1 MTTVTRENT
10 LIIVP
15 AYNEARSIAQVID
28 ELKSFG
34 YNVLV
39 VSDGSRDETCEIAR
53 NLGVRVLE
61 LPINLGVGGALRAG
75 FRFAVREKYAA
86 IVQVDADGQHPA
98 HEIADL
104 LEAANRN
111 NAHLV
116 IGSRFLSNG
125 TSMDVGITRRIVM
138 RVLARSSSRATGINI
153 TDTTSGFRIICE
165 PLLTKFSVSCPTNY
179 LGDTYE
185 AVVAAGSSGY
195 KVVEI
200 PASLRERTAGESTAS
215 IGQAVR
221 FTIKGLVVAI
231 LRLHQQLEK
240 FYETKSDAFDT

>member
-15 AYNEARSIAQVID
+15 AYNEAGSIAEVIT

-39 VSDGSRDETCEIAR
+39 VSDGSRDKTCEIAR
-53 NLGVRVLE
+53 ELGVRVLE

-98 HEIADL
+98 DEIIEL
-104 LEAANRN
+104 LKAANQN
-111 NAHLV
+111 HAHLV
-116 IGSRFLSNG
+116 IGSRFLSSE
-125 TSMDVGITRRIVM
+125 TSMEVSITRRLVM
-138 RVLARSSSRATGINI
+138 RVLARSSSRATGIDI

-165 PLLTKFSVSCPTNY
+165 PLLTKFSISFPTNY

-185 AVVAAGSSGY
+185 AVVAAGRSGY
-195 KVVEI
+195 KVLEI
-200 PASLRERTAGESTAS
+200 PAALRERTAGESTAS
-215 IGQAVR
+215 VAQSVR
-221 FTIKGLVVAI
+221 FTVKGLVVAA
-231 LRLHQQLEK
+231 LRLHHRLDKYSESRSTS
-240 FYETKSDAFDT
+240 E